1 MKLMDKPTYQELEN
15 KIAILE
21 KQNEIL
27 QSQPSAHNDRKTQE
41 TELKNSLKKAKESEE
56 RLNLVIKGSNDA
68 HWDWDLITDELYYSP
83 QWWKQIGYKPNEI
96 EPNSSLWEK
105 LMHPDDKPLVDEI
118 FRGALKKR
126 QDSYKVEFRLLH
138 KQGKY
143 VPVLSRGF
151 ITFDKTK
158 KPIRVSGTNM
168 DLSEQKKAEQALK
181 ESEQM
186 LQIANATKDKFFSI
200 IAHDLRSP
208 LITIE
213 SFSELLIEDVKE
225 KDGTEYEK
233 FLTLLHSSAKSA
245 VYLLDNLLNWAK
257 SQTEQIIFNPEY
269 LNWSAVIQKVLEG
282 SKAIAKLKSISIN
295 FIQSDEMEIY
305 ADKDMLMTIL
315 RNLISNSIKFTHS
328 EGRIDIFTVRHQEF
342 IEITISDNGVGMN
355 EGTRNELFKL
365 GANTRTYGTENERG
379 SGLGLVLCKEF
390 VEKHGGQI
398 WVESEKGKGSDFK
411 FTLPLNKSE

>member
-1 MKLMDKPTYQELEN
+1 MDEPTYQELEN

-27 QSQPSAHNDRKTQE
+27 QSQSSAHNDRKTQE
-41 TELKNSLKKAKESEE
+41 TELKKTKESEE

-83 QWWKQIGYKPNEI
+83 QWWKQIGYEPTEI
-96 EPNSSLWEK
+96 PANSSLWEK
-105 LMHPDDKPLVDEI
+105 LMHLDDKPLVDEI
-118 FRGALKKR
+118 FKGALKKK

-138 KQGKY
+138 KQGTY
-143 VPVLSRGF
+143 IPILSRGF

-181 ESEQM
+181 ESKQM

-200 IAHDLRSP
+200 IAHDLRGP
-208 LITIE
+208 LINIE
-213 SFSELLIEDVKE
+213 SFSELLIEGLRERDHLK
-225 KDGTEYEK
+225 YEK

-245 VYLLDNLLNWAK
+245 VCLLDNLLNWAR
-257 SQTEQIIFNPEY
+257 SQTEQIIFNPRY
-269 LNWSAVIQKVLEG
+269 LNCSAVIQKVLEG
-282 SKAIAKLKSISIN
+282 SKAIAKLKSISVN
-295 FIQSDEMEIY
+295 FIQSDEMKIY
-305 ADKDMLMTIL
+305 ADQDMLMTIL

-328 EGRIDIFTVRHQEF
+328 EGRIDIFIVRNREF

-355 EGTRNELFKL
+355 EDKRNRLFKL
-365 GANTRTYGTENERG
+365 GTNTRTNGTENERG

-390 VEKHGGQI
+390 IEKHGGKI

>member
-1 MKLMDKPTYQELEN
+1 MDKPTYQELEN
-15 KIAILE
+15 KIAILQ
-21 KQNEIL
+21 KQNDIL
-27 QSQPSAHNDRKTQE
+27 QSQSSAHNERKTQE
-41 TELKNSLKKAKESEE
+41 TELKNALKKTKESEE

-83 QWWKQIGYKPNEI
+83 QWWKQIGYEPNEI
-96 EPNSSLWEK
+96 LPSSSLWEK
-105 LMHPDDKPLVDEI
+105 LMHIEDKPLVDEI
-118 FRGALKKR
+118 FRGALKNS
-126 QDSYKVEFRLLH
+126 QNSYKVEFRLLH

-143 VPVLSRGF
+143 IPVLSRGF

-168 DLSEQKKAEQALK
+168 DLSEQKKAEQAVK

-208 LITIE
+208 LINIE
-213 SFSELLIEDVKE
+213 SFSELLIENVGERDGE
-225 KDGTEYEK
+225 KYEK

-269 LNWSAVIQKVLEG
+269 LNWSAVIQKILEG
-282 SKAIAKLKSISIN
+282 SKASAKLKSISVN

-328 EGRIDIFTVRHQEF
+328 EGRIDILTVRNQEF

-355 EGTRNELFKL
+355 EGKRNELFKL
-365 GANTRTYGTENERG
+365 GTNTRTNGTENESG
-379 SGLGLVLCKEF
+379 SGIGLILCKEF
-390 VEKHGGQI
+390 IEKHGGKI

-411 FTLPLNKSE
+411 FTLPLKQSE

>member
-295 FIQSDEMEIY
+295 FIQSDEMEI
-305 ADKDMLMTIL
+305 
-315 RNLISNSIKFTHS
+315 
-328 EGRIDIFTVRHQEF
+328 
-342 IEITISDNGVGMN
+342 
-355 EGTRNELFKL
+355 
-365 GANTRTYGTENERG
+365 
-379 SGLGLVLCKEF
+379 
-390 VEKHGGQI
+390 
-398 WVESEKGKGSDFK
+398 
-411 FTLPLNKSE
+411 

>member
-1 MKLMDKPTYQELEN
+1 MKLMDEPTYQELEN

-27 QSQPSAHNDRKTQE
+27 QSQSSAHNDRKTQE
-41 TELKNSLKKAKESEE
+41 TELKKTKESEE

-83 QWWKQIGYKPNEI
+83 QWWKQIGYEPTEI
-96 EPNSSLWEK
+96 PANSSLWEK
-105 LMHPDDKPLVDEI
+105 LMHLDDKPLVDEI
-118 FRGALKKR
+118 FKGALKKK

-138 KQGKY
+138 KQGTY
-143 VPVLSRGF
+143 IPILSRGF

-181 ESEQM
+181 ESKQM

-200 IAHDLRSP
+200 IAHDLRGP
-208 LITIE
+208 LINIE
-213 SFSELLIEDVKE
+213 SFSELLIEGLRERDHLK
-225 KDGTEYEK
+225 YEK

-245 VYLLDNLLNWAK
+245 VCLLDNLLNWAR
-257 SQTEQIIFNPEY
+257 SQTEQIIFNPRY
-269 LNWSAVIQKVLEG
+269 LNCSAVIQKVLEG
-282 SKAIAKLKSISIN
+282 SKAIAKLKSISVN
-295 FIQSDEMEIY
+295 FIQSDEMKIY
-305 ADKDMLMTIL
+305 ADQDMLMTIL

-328 EGRIDIFTVRHQEF
+328 EGRIDIFIVRNREF

-355 EGTRNELFKL
+355 EDKRNRLFKL
-365 GANTRTYGTENERG
+365 GTNTRTNGTENERG

-390 VEKHGGQI
+390 IEKHGGKI

>member
-1 MKLMDKPTYQELEN
+1 
-15 KIAILE
+15 
-21 KQNEIL
+21 
-27 QSQPSAHNDRKTQE
+27 
-41 TELKNSLKKAKESEE
+41 
-56 RLNLVIKGSNDA
+56 
-68 HWDWDLITDELYYSP
+68 
-83 QWWKQIGYKPNEI
+83 
-96 EPNSSLWEK
+96 
-105 LMHPDDKPLVDEI
+105 
-118 FRGALKKR
+118 
-126 QDSYKVEFRLLH
+126 
-138 KQGKY
+138 
-143 VPVLSRGF
+143 
-151 ITFDKTK
+151 
-158 KPIRVSGTNM
+158 M
-168 DLSEQKKAEQALK
+168 DLSEQKKAEQAVK
-181 ESEQM
+181 KSEQM

-200 IAHDLRSP
+200 IAHDIRSP
-208 LITIE
+208 LVNIE
-213 SFSELLIEDVKE
+213 SFSELLIEDVK
-225 KDGTEYEK
+225 KRDGKEYEK

-245 VYLLDNLLNWAK
+245 LYLLDNLLNWAK
-257 SQTEQIIFNPEY
+257 SQTEQIIINPEY

-315 RNLISNSIKFTHS
+315 RNLISNSIKFTQS
-328 EGRIDIFTVRHQEF
+328 EGRIDILTVRHQEF

-398 WVESEKGKGSDFK
+398 WVESKKGKGSDFK